1 MNYYYDLPADII
13 NNIDDIAKQ
22 KVIDGVRQMVDKA
35 ETELTKWA
43 LEGWRYKM
51 NKVNCVFRFACA
63 RDDITGCVEEGMTYR
78 EIGELYNSEDNVDK
92 LTFAGWDDIYW
103 NSEQEYWRDDYENG
117 YEREWCV
124 VEKII

>member
-1 MNYYYDLPADII
+1 MNYYYDLPSDII

-35 ETELTKWA
+35 EAELTKWA
-43 LEGWRYKM
+43 LEDWRYKM

-117 YEREWCV
+117 YERCV
-124 VEKII
+124 VERIM